1 MRGRRVRF
9 FFRRRAG
16 KVQPDR
22 VDARDV
28 LADVRV
34 DIVHADQKGA
44 LILATVGLVFGVVLA
59 AGFEG
64 RLDVGGSWT
73 GLDSAATWGSL
84 SWWLGV
90 CSAAVACGFAGA
102 SVWPRYRA
110 QRREPAQINYWGDVA
125 WYSGLTE
132 FRHGW
137 ARRPSAEARTL
148 AQLWFLSRVVA
159 QKYRCIR
166 VSMTS
171 AAVAGVFLVLGAVLN
186 LFK

>member
-1 MRGRRVRF
+1 MRF

-16 KVQPDR
+16 EVQPDR

-90 CSAAVACGFAGA
+90 CSAAVACGFAGHPYGRDI
-102 SVWPRYRA
+102 V
-110 QRREPAQINYWGDVA
+110 RRGG
-125 WYSGLTE
+125 SL
-132 FRHGW
+132 
-137 ARRPSAEARTL
+137 RRST
-148 AQLWFLSRVVA
+148 
-159 QKYRCIR
+159 
-166 VSMTS
+166 T
-171 AAVAGVFLVLGAVLN
+171 GVMSPGTQA
-186 LFK
+186 